1 MTSLPEQGD
10 QTIHY
15 RAWVAFTAAT
25 GRDLQTQARERIGMV
40 VPPESFLNCVPG
52 VRVTPGAPT
61 HTRYRVGRASSYER
75 RRHQI
80 ANPAKPDPIKRR
92 EEGPGT
98 AAAAAVTMTSSRLKK
113 AGSFGTRISGRW
125 TPSMR

>member
-1 MTSLPEQGD
+1 
-10 QTIHY
+10 
-15 RAWVAFTAAT
+15 
-25 GRDLQTQARERIGMV
+25 MV

-61 HTRYRVGRASSYER
+61 HTRYRVGRVSPYER
-75 RRHQI
+75 RRHRI

-98 AAAAAVTMTSSRLKK
+98 AAAAAPTTLTSSNWKK
-113 AGSFGTRISGRW
+113 PGSFRNPNLKGVDAVDAVTVSVVGV
-125 TPSMR
+125 